1 MPIPSADER
10 HAMTASDRGE
20 PRLPLGA
27 AAAVIAAGSALG
39 WAALIWL
46 AAAI

>member
-1 MPIPSADER
+1 MPISSADEQCT
-10 HAMTASDRGE
+10 TARSDRRE
-20 PRLPLGA
+20 PRLSLGA
-27 AAAVIAAGSALG
+27 AAAVIVAGSALG